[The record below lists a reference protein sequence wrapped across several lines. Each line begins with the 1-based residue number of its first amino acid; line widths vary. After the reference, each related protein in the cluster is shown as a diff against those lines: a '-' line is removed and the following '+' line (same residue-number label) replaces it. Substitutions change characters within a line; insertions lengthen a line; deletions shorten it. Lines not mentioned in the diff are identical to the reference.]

1 MGRGRGPGW
10 APGGPEGFAAA
21 PPGFR
26 DLVARELR
34 QMGLPGVAE
43 EEGGARFSGGWA
55 AVYRANLGCRVASRV
70 LVRVARFD
78 ARGLRELLRGLAAV
92 DWPGWLPREAA
103 VEIRVA
109 KRVAPA
115 HHAGRTAEGLGEIL
129 ARRVGARPCRAGQ
142 GEARVQVRIE
152 GRRVTVSLDTSG
164 EHLHRRGY
172 RPRVGPAPLR
182 ENLAAGLILRAG
194 WRGREPLLDPMCGSG
209 TLAVE
214 ACLLALGVPPGW
226 GRSFAF
232 ERLPR
237 HDPALWGEIRARAM
251 EAVRDRLPAP
261 VFASD
266 RDPAAL
272 ERTVEAARRAG
283 LAGHLQVALAD
294 VGELEPPAP
303 AGLVITNPP
312 YGRRIGQG
320 SGAYRALGAALA
332 GPLRGWRWAVVLSGP
347 RDEQALGLAV
357 GRRSRFRHGGL
368 ALCLGQ
374 GEPVSPGSAPDGGGE
389 GG

>member
-1 MGRGRGPGW
+1 M
-10 APGGPEGFAAA
+10 A

-43 EEGGARFSGGWA
+43 EEGGARFHGGWA

-70 LVRVARFD
+70 LVRVARLE
-78 ARGLRELLRGLAAV
+78 ARSPRELLRGLGAV
-92 DWPGWLPREAA
+92 DWPGWLPRDAP

-109 KRVAPA
+109 KRAAPFQ
-115 HHAGRTAEGLGEIL
+115 HAGRVAAGLGEIL
-129 ARRVGARPCRAGQ
+129 ARRVGARPCRAGE

-152 GRRVTVSLDTSG
+152 GPRVVASLDTSG

-194 WRGREPLLDPMCGSG
+194 WHGRKPLLDPMCGSG

-214 ACLLALGVPPGW
+214 ACLLGLGVPPG
-226 GRSFAF
+226 RARRFAF

-237 HDPALWGEIRARAM
+237 HESALWEEIRARAL
-251 EAVRDRLPAP
+251 EGALVRLPAP

-272 ERTVEAARRAG
+272 ERTLEAARRAG
-283 LAGHLQVALAD
+283 LAEHLQVALAD
-294 VGELEPPAP
+294 VEGLVPPAAP
-303 AGLVITNPP
+303 GLLITNPP
-312 YGRRIGQG
+312 YGRRIGEAAD
-320 SGAYRALGAALA
+320 AYRALGAAL
-332 GPLRGWRWAVVLSGP
+332 RGRFRAWRWAVVLSGA
-347 RDEQALGLAV
+347 RDEKALGLPV

-368 ALCLGQ
+368 ALYLGE
-374 GEPVSPGSAPDGGGE
+374 GEPVSPGGAPHGGGE